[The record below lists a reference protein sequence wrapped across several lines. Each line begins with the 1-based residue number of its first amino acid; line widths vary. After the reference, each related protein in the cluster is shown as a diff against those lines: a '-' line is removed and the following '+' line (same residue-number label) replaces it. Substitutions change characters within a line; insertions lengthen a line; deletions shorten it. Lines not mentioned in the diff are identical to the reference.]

1 MCNNLFITTKMHDIV
16 PYIASLI
23 LYFMGLAFVSVNY
36 SVNVKL
42 IEQELSE
49 VRDEYSDAKETL
61 EEEQKMNKVFQDGI
75 NELERIKEELEEK
88 LKKRD
93 EEIQSLNEKISK
105 IIKSTEELKEEAE
118 MPHLIPI

>member
-1 MCNNLFITTKMHDIV
+1 MCNNFFITTKMHDIV

-23 LYFMGLAFVSVNY
+23 LYIMGLVFISANY

-61 EEEQKMNKVFQDGI
+61 EEEQKMNKVYQDGI

-105 IIKSTEELKEEAE
+105 IIKTTEELKEEAE

>member
-1 MCNNLFITTKMHDIV
+1 MCNNFFITTKIHDIV

-23 LYFMGLAFVSVNY
+23 LYILGLVFISANY

-61 EEEQKMNKVFQDGI
+61 EEEQKMNKVYQDGI

-105 IIKSTEELKEEAE
+105 IIKTTEELKEEAE

>member
-1 MCNNLFITTKMHDIV
+1 MYNNLFITTKMHDIV

-23 LYFMGLAFVSVNY
+23 LYILGLVFISANY

-42 IEQELSE
+42 IDQELSE
-49 VRDEYSDAKETL
+49 VRDEYSEAKESL
-61 EEEQKMNKVFQDGI
+61 EEEQKMNKVYQDGI
-75 NELERIKEELEEK
+75 NELERVKEELEEK

-105 IIKSTEELKEEAE
+105 IIKTTEELKEEAE

>member
-1 MCNNLFITTKMHDIV
+1 MCNNFFITTKMHDIV

-23 LYFMGLAFVSVNY
+23 LYILGLVFISANY

-61 EEEQKMNKVFQDGI
+61 EEEQKMNKVYQDGI

-105 IIKSTEELKEEAE
+105 IIKTTEELKEEAE

>member
-1 MCNNLFITTKMHDIV
+1 MCNNFFITTKMHDIV

-23 LYFMGLAFVSVNY
+23 LYILGLVFISANY

-49 VRDEYSDAKETL
+49 VRDEYSEAKEAL
-61 EEEQKMNKVFQDGI
+61 EQEQKMNKVFQEGI
-75 NELERIKEELEEK
+75 EELERVKEGLEEK

-105 IIKSTEELKEEAE
+105 IIKTTEELKEEAE

>member
-1 MCNNLFITTKMHDIV
+1 MCNNFFITTKMHDIV

-23 LYFMGLAFVSVNY
+23 LYIMGLVFISANY

-42 IEQELSE
+42 IDQELSE
-49 VRDEYSDAKETL
+49 VRDEYSEAKESL
-61 EEEQKMNKVFQDGI
+61 EQEQKLNKVFQEGI
-75 NELERIKEELEEK
+75 EELERVKEELEEK

-105 IIKSTEELKEEAE
+105 IIKTTEELKEEAE